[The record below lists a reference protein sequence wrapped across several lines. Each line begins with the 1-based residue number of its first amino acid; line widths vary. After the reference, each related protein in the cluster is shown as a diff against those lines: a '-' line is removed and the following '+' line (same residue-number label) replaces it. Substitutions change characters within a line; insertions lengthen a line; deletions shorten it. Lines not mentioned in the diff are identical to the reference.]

1 MKKILIF
8 FTILFFAIGTT
19 DAQSKRNKKK
29 ADTETAK
36 WNYTIECVGESNAG
50 VYTLKVFSILRYDSL
65 AGLQAS
71 KNAVHAVIFQSAL
84 KNLL

>member
-36 WNYTIECVGESNAG
+36 WNTPLNVLEN
-50 VYTLKVFSILRYDSL
+50 LMQVFT
-65 AGLQAS
+65 
-71 KNAVHAVIFQSAL
+71 H
-84 KNLL
+84 